1 MKKALLVCLA
11 LALPVTFTMALAT
24 PRLSAQSIIV
34 NPVRTDLTVDVWTDR
49 TVDASVIP
57 EYQVGDTIRL
67 YASVNRDAYV
77 YLFNVDPDGTVNLIL
92 PNNYSDGA
100 NYVRAGEVRA
110 FPSEQ
115 DAFSFGITAPYG
127 VNKVL
132 VLASETPLNLNGMID
147 LQSQYAQM
155 TGFADV
161 NVAGQTQLAE
171 ALSVAVRPLSQTAW
185 VSNVALYAVV
195 DELENEYGYDAS
207 R

>member
-11 LALPVTFTMALAT
+11 LALPVTFTTVLAT
-24 PRLSAQSIIV
+24 PRLSTQSIIV
-34 NPVRTDLTVDVWTDR
+34 NPVRTDLTVNIWTDR
-49 TVDASVIP
+49 TIDASAIP

-67 YASVNRDAYV
+67 FASVNRDAYV

-110 FPSEQ
+110 FPGEE
-115 DAFSFGITAPYG
+115 DAFSFDVTAPYG

-132 VLASETPLNLNGMID
+132 VLASETPLNLDDMID
-147 LQSQYAQM
+147 FQSQHAQM

-171 ALSVAVRPLSQTAW
+171 ALSIAVRPLPQTTW
-185 VSNVALYAVV
+185 VSNVAFYTVV
-195 DELENEYGYDAS
+195 DELESEYGYGAS